1 MRTRTDWIHPLTRVE
16 LGDLEAAA
24 DRSAA
29 TPVTEISRA
38 DFSLP
43 TFGRKL
49 EAMQLQ
55 VVRDRGFVL
64 IRGLPVDGPRERV
77 ARMYLGIGAWF
88 GDPVPQ
94 NAAGHLLGHVKDLG
108 KDPAD
113 PVNRVYQT
121 RYRQLFHSDSCDI
134 VGLLCL
140 RPAMSDGES
149 TIASSTSVYNE
160 IARCRPDLARVLAQ
174 PFVVD
179 RKNEIPDGKGPTYEI
194 PIFHHAEEH
203 LTTIYA
209 RDFIEA
215 AQRLREVP
223 PLSDEQTEAMHLL
236 ESLAAGD
243 ELRLDMDFRPGDIQV
258 LHNHQILHAR
268 TNYQDHPEP
277 ERRRHLLRLWLSAR
291 NGRVLPAVFAERYGE
306 IGVGKR
312 RGGIRVPGAALTV
325 RLDAA

>member
-29 TPVTEISRA
+29 TPLTEISRA
-38 DFSLP
+38 DFPLP

-49 EAMQLQ
+49 
-55 VVRDRGFVL
+55 
-64 IRGLPVDGPRERV
+64 
-77 ARMYLGIGAWF
+77 
-88 GDPVPQ
+88 
-94 NAAGHLLGHVKDLG
+94 
-108 KDPAD
+108 
-113 PVNRVYQT
+113 
-121 RYRQLFHSDSCDI
+121 
-134 VGLLCL
+134 
-140 RPAMSDGES
+140 
-149 TIASSTSVYNE
+149 
-160 IARCRPDLARVLAQ
+160 
-174 PFVVD
+174 
-179 RKNEIPDGKGPTYEI
+179 
-194 PIFHHAEEH
+194 
-203 LTTIYA
+203 
-209 RDFIEA
+209 
-215 AQRLREVP
+215 
-223 PLSDEQTEAMHLL
+223 EAMHLL

-268 TNYQDHPEP
+268 TDYQDHPEP

-325 RLDAA
+325 PLYAA